1 MSYKVLKRI
10 SLDGINTTGKTKHY
24 FGNEELPKP
33 VELQIVQYDG
43 DTGYYLFYLNKD
55 GEEMTDTYHDTI
67 EAAFR
72 QAEWEFNI
80 KQDEWVTIKD

>member
-1 MSYKVLKRI
+1 MSYKILKKI
-10 SLDGINTTGKTKHY
+10 SLEGINATGKTRHY
-24 FGNEELPKP
+24 FGNEEIPKP

-67 EAAFR
+67 ESAFR
-72 QAEWEFNI
+72 QAEWEYNI
-80 KQDEWVTIKD
+80 LPEKWLTLTN

>member
-1 MSYKVLKRI
+1 MSYKILKRI
-10 SLDGINTTGKTKHY
+10 SLDGVNATGKTKHY
-24 FGNEELPKP
+24 ILNEEMPKP
-33 VELQIVQYDG
+33 MELQIVQYDG
-43 DTGYYLFYLNKD
+43 DTGFYLLYLDKE

-80 KQDEWVTIKD
+80 KQEEWVTIKH